1 MARWLK
7 TRWLKARGLGRT
19 AKRVRAANSFFW
31 RTLADL
37 PRIVSKLGMEVW
49 RHGPVVAGHYA
60 VDHLVRIA
68 TGAPMLRYS
77 RITPSLFLGGQHAIR
92 GLQQLEALGVTAVVN
107 LRDEFDDAA
116 AEIAP
121 GRYLHL
127 PVVDDTP
134 PTIDQLCRGVAFI
147 RKELHEGGRVYV
159 HCMLGVGRSVTLV
172 AAYLVSEG
180 MTAEH
185 AWKTIRRRR
194 PFIQPT
200 EGQVAQLEAF
210 AKQVGE
216 GEVNFDCAVEME
228 KPVKPT
234 AGERPLQP
242 AESWHSGVG

>member
-1 MARWLK
+1 LK
-7 TRWLKARGLGRT
+7 RI

-37 PRIVSKLGMEVW
+37 PRLVSKLGMEVW
-49 RHGPVVAGHYA
+49 RHGPIVAGHYA
-60 VDHLVRIA
+60 VDHVVRIS

-77 RITPSLFLGGQHAIR
+77 HITPSLFLGGQHAVR
-92 GLQQLEALGVTAVVN
+92 GLHQLEQLGVTAVVN

-127 PVVDDTP
+127 RVVDDTP
-134 PTIDQLCRGVAFI
+134 PTIDQLCRGVEFI
-147 RKELHEGGRVYV
+147 RKELREGGRVYV

-180 MTAEH
+180 MTPEH
-185 AWKTIRRRR
+185 AWSAIRRRR

-200 EGQVAQLEAF
+200 EGQIAQLEAF
-210 AKQVGE
+210 AKQVVE
-216 GEVNFDCAVEME
+216 GEVTFDCAVEAE
-228 KPVKPT
+228 TPVKP
-234 AGERPLQP
+234 ASDKRPLQP